1 MAAILTRTGWIIAI
15 CFLIILCP
23 LQVNAEQVP
32 HEIAGIALG
41 SPVDQYPDIT
51 QTNFMK
57 EVVVTDYHGFRKG
70 VISYGACRYIN
81 QILKI
86 DMKYQDKSKAFYKN
100 LLKEFRKKFG
110 QPDSWH
116 GDSFGVKYIWKWRF
130 IDDQQNP
137 VSMTLQHNSKDS
149 METIGN
155 MVKLSYPA
163 RITEERA
170 CFNNMC
176 EQSKENIDEK
186 RREEL
191 EKSDWS
197 YLIPR

>member
-1 MAAILTRTGWIIAI
+1 MAAILNRTGWIIAI
-15 CFLIILCP
+15 CFSIILCP

-41 SPVDQYPDIT
+41 SSVDQYPDIT

-70 VISYGACRYIN
+70 IISYGACRYID

-86 DMKYQDKSKAFYKN
+86 DMKYQDKSKAFYKK

-163 RITEERA
+163 RIAEERA
-170 CFNNMC
+170 CFNDMC

-191 EKSDWS
+191 KKSDWS